1 MKKNFSKKLQ
11 AILKLAKEEAIRLGH
26 SYVGSEHL
34 LIGLLKIKAGFSF
47 KIFELYDVN
56 VKSVVKMIEDLIS
69 SSKSTIALGHL
80 PLSIRAERVLKNAY
94 LEASSRNNN
103 MADDEH
109 LLLAMLREKEGIL
122 YEVLHSL
129 DLDFDT
135 VCELIDGDNTDN
147 DDSYSVGGVKSE
159 EKTPTLDHFSRDI
172 TRLAKKGKLDP
183 VIGREKE
190 IERVVQVLARRKKNN
205 PVLIGEPGVGKT
217 AIIEGLA
224 QRIVRKTVPRLLHNK
239 RILSLDL
246 AALVSGT
253 KYRGQ
258 FEERLKSIMNEL
270 ESRKNL
276 IVFIDELHTL
286 VGAGGASGSLDASNM
301 FKPSL
306 ARGDL
311 HCIGATT
318 LNEYRQHIEKDGAL
332 ERRFQKIIINAPSV
346 NESIEILMGLK
357 GRYEDHHNVKYSND
371 AIEACVRLSERYIT
385 DRFLPD
391 KAIDILDEVGAR
403 AQMFNDEVPK
413 NIISIEQQVESLRSK
428 KEIKVTKQ
436 KFEEAAVIRDK
447 ERKLLEKLSKAQ
459 KTWNQKT
466 KVNAHS
472 ISSDHVADVVS
483 LITGIPVN
491 KVAETESNKLLNLP
505 QSLSQFIIGQNKA
518 IQSITKA
525 IRRARTGL
533 KDPSKPIGVF
543 LFLGPTGVGK
553 TELAKVLASYLF
565 NHKASLVKIDMSEF
579 SEKFSLSRL
588 LGSPPGYVG
597 HEEGGELTEKIR
609 RNPYSVVLF
618 DEVEKAHPDLFN
630 IMLQIFDDG
639 VLTDGLGRKV
649 DFSNTIIIMTS
660 NLGSRELAVNNLGFR
675 DNLTFDNQKSIE
687 SKIMKSVDNTFSP
700 ELINR
705 IDEKIV
711 FHSLGENDIFKIIDL
726 QLDNLSE
733 NLSKIGLKIKVSVAA
748 KRLLAERGYQP
759 KYGARP
765 LKREIQISLEDHLS
779 EVLLKRNFQIGTL
792 IKIDA
797 IKGEFKFSYI
807 EKKPSVKKV

>member
-34 LIGLLKIKAGFSF
+34 LIGLLKIKAGISF

-56 VKSVVKMIEDLIS
+56 AKSIVKMIEDLIS
-69 SSKSTIALGHL
+69 SSDSTISLGHL
-80 PLSIRAERVLKNAY
+80 PLSMRAERVLKNAY
-94 LEASSRNNN
+94 LEASSRNSNV
-103 MADDEH
+103 ADDEH
-109 LLLAMLREKEGIL
+109 LLLAMLREKEGII

-135 VCELIDGDNTDN
+135 VCELIDGENSDK
-147 DDSYSVGGVKSE
+147 DDFYNSESIKSE

-190 IERVVQVLARRKKNN
+190 IERVAQVLARRKKNN

-258 FEERLKSIMNEL
+258 FEERLKNIMNEL

-357 GRYEDHHNVKYSND
+357 DRYEEHHNVKYSND
-371 AIEACVRLSERYIT
+371 AIEACVQLSERYIT

-413 NIISIEQQVESLRSK
+413 KYYFN
-428 KEIKVTKQ
+428 
-436 KFEEAAVIRDK
+436 
-447 ERKLLEKLSKAQ
+447 RK
-459 KTWNQKT
+459 
-466 KVNAHS
+466 
-472 ISSDHVADVVS
+472 
-483 LITGIPVN
+483 
-491 KVAETESNKLLNLP
+491 
-505 QSLSQFIIGQNKA
+505 
-518 IQSITKA
+518 
-525 IRRARTGL
+525 
-533 KDPSKPIGVF
+533 
-543 LFLGPTGVGK
+543 
-553 TELAKVLASYLF
+553 
-565 NHKASLVKIDMSEF
+565 
-579 SEKFSLSRL
+579 
-588 LGSPPGYVG
+588 
-597 HEEGGELTEKIR
+597 
-609 RNPYSVVLF
+609 
-618 DEVEKAHPDLFN
+618 
-630 IMLQIFDDG
+630 
-639 VLTDGLGRKV
+639 
-649 DFSNTIIIMTS
+649 TS
-660 NLGSRELAVNNLGFR
+660 
-675 DNLTFDNQKSIE
+675 
-687 SKIMKSVDNTFSP
+687 
-700 ELINR
+700 
-705 IDEKIV
+705 
-711 FHSLGENDIFKIIDL
+711 
-726 QLDNLSE
+726 
-733 NLSKIGLKIKVSVAA
+733 
-748 KRLLAERGYQP
+748 
-759 KYGARP
+759 
-765 LKREIQISLEDHLS
+765 
-779 EVLLKRNFQIGTL
+779 
-792 IKIDA
+792 
-797 IKGEFKFSYI
+797 
-807 EKKPSVKKV
+807 